1 MSDDEVVAAAIR
13 GDTWALEALYRT
25 YAPQVLGYLRGHRVP
40 DPEDATGEVFVSVVR
55 NLPTFVGE
63 EAEFRSWLFTIAHR
77 RAIDS
82 FRRRG
87 RRREDP
93 SDPAG
98 LGKDLES
105 GADIAEQVS
114 TRLALGPLIAA
125 VDSLTCDQRAVV
137 LLRVIADVSVAETA
151 AILGKEVGA
160 VKTLQRRALAA
171 LRRTV
176 SIEAVS

>member
-1 MSDDEVVAAAIR
+1 MASDDVVAAARR
-13 GDTWALEALYRT
+13 GDTWAFEALYRA

-40 DPEDATGEVFVSVVR
+40 DPEDATGDVFVSVVR
-55 NLPTFVGE
+55 NLPSFVGGE
-63 EAEFRSWLFTIAHR
+63 PEFRSWLFTITHR

-93 SDPAG
+93 ADPRDMRG
-98 LGKDLES
+98 DTDTGD
-105 GADIAEQVS
+105 DVAERVA
-114 TRLALGPLIAA
+114 TLVTLGPLMTA
-125 VDSLTCDQRAVV
+125 VDSLTRDQRAVI
-137 LLRVIADVSVAETA
+137 LLRVIADLSVVHTA

-160 VKTLQRRALAA
+160 VKTLQRRAIAA
-171 LRRTV
+171 LQRSV